1 MQIRKLANTLLV
13 SVICFFSIVL
23 MSFTG
28 NGRTKTNNGSHKD
41 SSNASKGFDDV
52 LGPTPGSLSD
62 DDNLLGV
69 PLNPGIVS
77 FVKSFINRE
86 STDYSSM
93 RNWGKSYFSLFDKI
107 LSKYNVPCQLKYL
120 AVIESSLQPS
130 MVSTA
135 GAVGPWQIMPD
146 EAREYGLRTGK
157 HDERKDFA
165 KSTTVAAKMLSKLY
179 DHLGDWLL
187 VIAAYNAGEGRV
199 KQAIKKAGSSSFWA
213 IQNFLPA
220 ETRNHVKKFIATH
233 YYFEGCGGV
242 TTMTAEELKEY
253 MPLGIPKIKID
264 DLENTAIVEIQ
275 GRYNSTIMAKYLQ
288 MDEGLLNRLNP
299 KLDDT
304 LDNGS
309 AYNLR
314 LPSDKMDL
322 FQQTKSTILK
332 ESVELLFSQAQTAKK

>member
-13 SVICFFSIVL
+13 SVFCFFSIVL

-28 NGRTKTNNGSHKD
+28 NGRTKTSNSPRKD
-41 SSNASKGFDDV
+41 SSNATKGFEDV
-52 LGPTPGSLSD
+52 FNSFPGSNSSD
-62 DDNLLGV
+62 GNLLSV
-69 PLNPGIVS
+69 PVNPSIVS

-86 STDYSSM
+86 KDDYSSM
-93 RNWGKSYFSLFDKI
+93 KNWGKSYFSLFDKV

-199 KQAIKKAGSSSFWA
+199 RQAIRKAGSRSFWA

-242 TTMTAEELKEY
+242 TTMTADELKEY
-253 MPLGIPKIKID
+253 MPIGIPKIMID
-264 DLENTAIVEIQ
+264 DLEHTAVVEIQ
-275 GRYNSTIMAKYLQ
+275 GKYNSTIMAKYLQ
-288 MDEGLLNRLNP
+288 MDEGFLDRLNP
-299 KLDDT
+299 DLDSV
-304 LDNGS
+304 LKGGVV
-309 AYNLR
+309 YNLR
-314 LPSDKMDL
+314 LPTDKIGL
-322 FQQTKSTILK
+322 FQQEKNNILK
-332 ESVELLFSQAQTAKK
+332 ESVEGLPLNAETAKN

>member
-1 MQIRKLANTLLV
+1 
-13 SVICFFSIVL
+13 

-28 NGRTKTNNGSHKD
+28 NGRTKTGNGPKKD

-52 LGPTPGSLSD
+52 FNSLPGSDSGNG
-62 DDNLLGV
+62 NLLSV
-69 PLNPGIVS
+69 PLNPSIVS
-77 FVKSFINRE
+77 FVKSFISRE

-107 LSKYNVPCQLKYL
+107 LSKYNIPCQLKYL
-120 AVIESSLQPS
+120 AVIESSLQPA

-146 EAREYGLRTGK
+146 EAREYGLSTGK
-157 HDERKDFA
+157 HDERKDFT

-179 DHLGDWLL
+179 DHFGDWLL

-199 KQAIKKAGSSSFWA
+199 KQAIKKAGSTSFWA

-233 YYFEGCGGV
+233 YYFEGCGGI
-242 TTMTAEELKEY
+242 TTMTTDELKEI

-264 DLENTAIVEIQ
+264 DLENTAVVEIQ

-288 MDEGLLNRLNP
+288 MDEGLLDRLNP
-299 KLDDT
+299 DI
-304 LDNGS
+304 DNALNSGNT
-309 AYNLR
+309 YNLR
-314 LPSDKMDL
+314 LPADKMDL
-322 FQQTKSTILK
+322 FTQTKKTILK
-332 ESVELLFSQAQTAKK
+332 ESVESLLLNTETAKK

>member
-1 MQIRKLANTLLV
+1 MQIRKLANTLIV
-13 SVICFFSIVL
+13 SVFCFFSVIL

-28 NGRTKTNNGSHKD
+28 NGRTKTGNSPKKD

-52 LGPTPGSLSD
+52 FNSLPGSHLED
-62 DDNLLGV
+62 GNLLSV
-69 PLNPGIVS
+69 PLNPSIVS

-86 STDYSSM
+86 SYDYSSM
-93 RNWGKSYFSLFDKI
+93 RNWGKSYFSLFDKV
-107 LSKYNVPCQLKYL
+107 LSKYNIPCQLKYL
-120 AVIESSLQPS
+120 AVIESSLQPA

-157 HDERKDFA
+157 YDDRKDFT
-165 KSTTVAAKMLSKLY
+165 KSTAVAAKMLSKLY

-199 KQAIKKAGSSSFWA
+199 RQAIRKAGSTSFWA

-233 YYFEGCGGV
+233 YYFEGCGGI
-242 TTMTAEELKEY
+242 TTMTSDELKEY

-275 GRYNSTIMAKYLQ
+275 GKYNSTIMAKYLQ
-288 MDEGLLNRLNP
+288 MDEGQLDRLNSGLEDAM
-299 KLDDT
+299 KSGNT
-304 LDNGS
+304 
-309 AYNLR
+309 YNLR
-314 LPSDKMDL
+314 LPADKMDL
-322 FQQTKSTILK
+322 FAKTKKTILK
-332 ESVELLFSQAQTAKK
+332 DSVESLLLNTETAKK

>member
-13 SVICFFSIVL
+13 SVICFFSVAL

-28 NGRTKTNNGSHKD
+28 NGRTKTSNGARKD

-52 LGPTPGSLSD
+52 FSSLPGSRSGD
-62 DDNLLGV
+62 GNLLSV
-69 PLNPGIVS
+69 PLNPSIIS
-77 FVKSFINRE
+77 FVKSFIGRE
-86 STDYSSM
+86 SDDYSSM
-93 RNWGKSYFSLFDKI
+93 KNWGKSYFSLFDKI
-107 LSKYNVPCQLKYL
+107 LSKYNIPCQLKYL

-146 EAREYGLRTGK
+146 EAKEYGLRTGK
-157 HDERKDFA
+157 SDERKDFT

-179 DHLGDWLL
+179 DHFGDWLL

-199 KQAIKKAGSSSFWA
+199 RQAIRKSGSTSFWA

-242 TTMTAEELKEY
+242 TTLTTDELKEY
-253 MPLGIPKIKID
+253 MPIGIPKIKID
-264 DLENTAIVEIQ
+264 DLENTAVVEIE

-288 MDEGLLNRLNP
+288 MDEGFLDRLNP
-299 KLDDT
+299 GLDDA
-304 LDNGS
+304 LNSGS
-309 AYNLR
+309 TYNLR
-314 LPSDKMDL
+314 LPTDKIDL
-322 FQQTKSTILK
+322 FSQTKKVILK
-332 ESVELLFSQAQTAKK
+332 ESVEGLLLNAETVKK

>member
-13 SVICFFSIVL
+13 SVFCFFSIVL

-28 NGRTKTNNGSHKD
+28 NGRTKTSNSPRKD
-41 SSNASKGFDDV
+41 SSNATKGFEDV
-52 LGPTPGSLSD
+52 FSSFPGSNSSD
-62 DDNLLGV
+62 GNLLSV
-69 PLNPGIVS
+69 PVNPSIVS

-86 STDYSSM
+86 KDDYSSM
-93 RNWGKSYFSLFDKI
+93 KNWGKSYFSLFDKV

-165 KSTTVAAKMLSKLY
+165 KSTAVAAKLLSKLY
-179 DHLGDWLL
+179 DHFGDWLL

-199 KQAIKKAGSSSFWA
+199 KQAIRKAGSTSFWA

-242 TTMTAEELKEY
+242 TTMTADELKEY

-264 DLENTAIVEIQ
+264 DLENTAVVEIQ
-275 GRYNSTIMAKYLQ
+275 GKYNSTIMAKYLH
-288 MDEGLLNRLNP
+288 MDEDLLNRLNP
-299 KLDDT
+299 GLDKT
-304 LDNGS
+304 LKNGNV
-309 AYNLR
+309 YNLR
-314 LPSDKMDL
+314 LPSDKIGL
-322 FQQTKSTILK
+322 FQQVKNTILK
-332 ESVELLFSQAQTAKK
+332 ESVEVLLLNAETAKK

>member
-13 SVICFFSIVL
+13 SVFCFFSVIL

-28 NGRTKTNNGSHKD
+28 NGRTKTSNGPRKD

-52 LGPTPGSLSD
+52 FSSLPGYRSGD
-62 DDNLLGV
+62 GNLLSV
-69 PLNPGIVS
+69 PLNPSIVT

-86 STDYSSM
+86 SDDYSSM
-93 RNWGKSYFSLFDKI
+93 KNWGKSYFSLFDKI
-107 LSKYNVPCQLKYL
+107 LSKYNIPCQLKYL
-120 AVIESSLQPS
+120 AVIESSLQPT

-157 HDERKDFA
+157 HDERKDFT

-199 KQAIKKAGSSSFWA
+199 KQAIKKAGSTSFWA

-242 TTMTAEELKEY
+242 TTMTTDELKEI

-264 DLENTAIVEIQ
+264 DLENTAVVEIQ

-288 MDEGLLNRLNP
+288 MDEGLLDRLNP
-299 KLDDT
+299 GLDDAMKSGDT
-304 LDNGS
+304 
-309 AYNLR
+309 YNLR
-314 LPSDKMDL
+314 LPNDKMDL
-322 FQQTKSTILK
+322 FAQTRKTILN
-332 ESVELLFSQAQTAKK
+332 ESVESLLLNAETAKK

>member
-1 MQIRKLANTLLV
+1 
-13 SVICFFSIVL
+13 

-28 NGRTKTNNGSHKD
+28 NGRTKTSNGPRKD
-41 SSNASKGFDDV
+41 SSNATKGVEDAFNS
-52 LGPTPGSLSD
+52 LPGSISGD
-62 DDNLLGV
+62 GNLLSV
-69 PLNPGIVS
+69 PLNPSIVS

-86 STDYSSM
+86 KDDYNSM
-93 RNWGKSYFSLFDKI
+93 RNWGKSYFSMFDKV

-199 KQAIKKAGSSSFWA
+199 KQAIRKAGSTSFWA
-213 IQNFLPA
+213 IQKFLPA

-242 TTMTAEELKEY
+242 TTLTADELKEY

-264 DLENTAIVEIQ
+264 DLENTAVVEIQ
-275 GRYNSTIMAKYLQ
+275 GKYNSTIMAKYLQ
-288 MDEGLLNRLNP
+288 IDKGFLNRLNP
-299 KLDDT
+299 G
-304 LDNGS
+304 LDNALNGGS
-309 AYNLR
+309 IYNLR
-314 LPSDKMDL
+314 LPSDKVGL
-322 FQQTKSTILK
+322 FEQVKSTILK
-332 ESVELLFSQAQTAKK
+332 ESVEVLLLNAETVKN

>member
-13 SVICFFSIVL
+13 SVFCFFSVIL

-28 NGRTKTNNGSHKD
+28 NGRTKTGNGPKKD

-52 LGPTPGSLSD
+52 FNSLPGSDSGNG
-62 DDNLLGV
+62 NLLSV
-69 PLNPGIVS
+69 PLNPSIVS
-77 FVKSFINRE
+77 FVKSFISRE

-107 LSKYNVPCQLKYL
+107 LSKYNIPCQLKYL
-120 AVIESSLQPS
+120 AVIESSLQPA

-146 EAREYGLRTGK
+146 EAREYGLSTGK
-157 HDERKDFA
+157 HDERKDFT

-179 DHLGDWLL
+179 DHFGDWLL

-199 KQAIKKAGSSSFWA
+199 KQAIKKAGSTSFWA

-233 YYFEGCGGV
+233 YYFEGCGGI
-242 TTMTAEELKEY
+242 TTMTTDELKEI

-264 DLENTAIVEIQ
+264 DLENTAVVEIQ

-288 MDEGLLNRLNP
+288 MDEGLLDRLNP
-299 KLDDT
+299 DI
-304 LDNGS
+304 DNALNSGNT
-309 AYNLR
+309 YNLR
-314 LPSDKMDL
+314 LPADKMDL
-322 FQQTKSTILK
+322 FTQTKKTILK
-332 ESVELLFSQAQTAKK
+332 ESVESLLLNTETAKK

>member
-1 MQIRKLANTLLV
+1 MQIRKLANTLIV
-13 SVICFFSIVL
+13 SVICFFSVAL

-28 NGRTKTNNGSHKD
+28 NGRTKTSNSPRKD
-41 SSNASKGFDDV
+41 SSNAAKGFEDV
-52 LGPTPGSLSD
+52 FSSLPGSPSGD
-62 DDNLLGV
+62 GNLLSA
-69 PLNPGIVS
+69 PLHPGIVS

-86 STDYSSM
+86 KDDYSSM
-93 RNWGKSYFSLFDKI
+93 SKWGKSYFSLFDKV

-146 EAREYGLRTGK
+146 EAREYGLKTGK
-157 HDERKDFA
+157 HDERKDFT

-199 KQAIKKAGSSSFWA
+199 KQAIRKAGSSSFWA
-213 IQNFLPA
+213 IQSFLPA

-242 TTMTAEELKEY
+242 TTLTADELKEY

-264 DLENTAIVEIQ
+264 DLENTGIVEIE
-275 GRYNSTIMAKYLQ
+275 GKYNSTIMAKYLQ
-288 MDEGLLNRLNP
+288 IDEEFLKRLNP
-299 KLDDT
+299 GLD
-304 LDNGS
+304 S
-309 AYNLR
+309 ASDGGCVYDLR
-314 LPSDKMDL
+314 LPTDKINL
-322 FQQTKSTILK
+322 FQQVKNAILK
-332 ESVELLFSQAQTAKK
+332 ESVEFLPLNVETAKK